1 MKPLAIL
8 AALLLC
14 SCASVDSVGGGFSS
28 GLSVNGNVKLKDPD
42 AVDLHLKVPKKTG
55 YLVNIWHDENAP
67 DINVASEDPRTKQQA
82 IPPPPYEPPPPEK
95 SLLDKVLPTSH
106 STPGGK

>member
-42 AVDLHLKVPKKTG
+42 AIHIDAKVPAGDG
-55 YLVNIWHDENAP
+55 YIFSVWRDKPAP
-67 DINVASEDPRTKQQA
+67 DMNQAVEDPRTKEQA

-95 SLLDKVLPTSH
+95 SIIEKVV
-106 STPGGK
+106 GK